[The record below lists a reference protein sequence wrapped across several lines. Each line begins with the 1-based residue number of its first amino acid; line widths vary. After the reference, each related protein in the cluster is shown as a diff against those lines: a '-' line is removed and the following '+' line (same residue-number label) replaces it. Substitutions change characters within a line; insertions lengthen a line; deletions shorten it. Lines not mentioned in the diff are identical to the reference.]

1 MSLFVLILV
10 VLQRTDDEGQCFWL
24 PYWHIVEQAGRIKRK
39 YGQWAPFM
47 DADLFESLAAQARE
61 KGYLTGEVGS
71 VTSSHS

>member
-1 MSLFVLILV
+1 
-10 VLQRTDDEGQCFWL
+10 
-24 PYWHIVEQAGRIKRK
+24 
-39 YGQWAPFM
+39 M